1 VRPRSARSTIR
12 RASAGRRRGVAL
24 VLVLWLVIVLGA
36 IAAEV
41 AATARTETNI
51 VLNIRARTAARYAAE
66 SGIVAGAARIEALL
80 DSTPSPLAQIYLFRQ
95 LDARLASLANVD
107 VGAAR
112 FTVAVADLNARL
124 DLNAA
129 DEGTLHNFFRQFTT
143 AGNTDAVVDAIEDW
157 VDQDSV
163 TRPHG
168 AEVQD
173 YAAAHSRYVPRNG
186 PLQHV
191 EELTRIRG
199 VSPAL
204 ALAVAPYVTVWGDGL
219 VNVNSAPEQVLAALP
234 GMSRSM
240 ARSVVMRRRSGEVFT
255 SADALQLQQAP
266 MEQAPMEQAP
276 GEPGESGLPATATG
290 AGLPISFMPTRILL
304 ISRGWLR
311 GHLLTHEIQ
320 AVYGV
325 AGQRLVLQAWQ
336 ERDL

>member
-1 VRPRSARSTIR
+1 
-12 RASAGRRRGVAL
+12 
-24 VLVLWLVIVLGA
+24 
-36 IAAEV
+36 
-41 AATARTETNI
+41 
-51 VLNIRARTAARYAAE
+51 
-66 SGIVAGAARIEALL
+66 
-80 DSTPSPLAQIYLFRQ
+80 
-95 LDARLASLANVD
+95 VD

-112 FTVAVADLNARL
+112 FTIAVADLNARL
-124 DLNAA
+124 DLNSV

-143 AGNTDAVVDAIEDW
+143 ASKTDAVVDAIEDW
-157 VDQDSV
+157 ADEDSV

-173 YAAAHSRYVPRNG
+173 YARAHSRYVPRNG

-191 EELTRIRG
+191 EDLVRIRG
-199 VSPAL
+199 VTPAL

-219 VNVNSAPEQVLAALP
+219 VNINSAPEQVLAALP

-255 SADALQLQQAP
+255 TADAVQMQQT
-266 MEQAPMEQAP
+266 P
-276 GEPGESGLPATATG
+276 GEPPSEPGVPATATG
-290 AGLPISFMPTRILL
+290 AVMPISFMPSRILL

-311 GHLLTHEIQ
+311 GHPLTHEIQ

-325 AGQRLVLQAWQ
+325 AGQKLVLQAWQ